1 MLLLIN
7 TNRMTPPIAPLGIE
21 YVAGALSNAGHEVEI
36 LDLCLAEDPEAA
48 LRERLAADRPRLVG
62 LSFRNVDDCFWPS
75 CRSFLG
81 DLKDLVERI
90 RTLYDGPVVLGG
102 VGYSVFARRILEH
115 CGADFGVHGDG
126 EGALTALLGELAGR
140 RRFERVGGLVWR
152 DPGEIRANAPNWPR
166 SLTLPTSRVFL
177 DNRAYFQKGGQA
189 GLETKRG
196 CDQSC
201 VYCADPLAK
210 GPMVRLRDPA
220 EVADEA
226 QALLSQ
232 GVDVLHLCDAE
243 FNIPVTHARAVCDE
257 FVRRRLGGHM
267 RWYAY
272 LAVTPFDAELAAA
285 MARAGCVGINFT
297 GDSGCQKMLTA
308 YRKRHRPQD
317 IATAVRLCKEHGIT
331 VMIDLLLGGPGET
344 PRTAA
349 ESIAFLKQAEP
360 DCVGAPLGL
369 RVYPGTPV
377 ARLLAEQGPMEAN
390 PGIVRRYD
398 GPVDLLQPTFYV
410 SPQLGS
416 RPAALIA
423 DLIAGDERFFTP
435 QDADAQVSTDHNYND
450 HAPLLKAIS
459 AGARGAYWDILRKL

>member
-1 MLLLIN
+1 MVLLIN

-21 YVAGALSNAGHEVEI
+21 YVAGAVSNAGHEVEI
-36 LDLCLAEDPEAA
+36 LDLCLADDPQAA
-48 LRERLAADRPRLVG
+48 LRERLAAGSPRLVG

-90 RTLYDGPVVLGG
+90 RTLHDGPVVLGG
-102 VGYSVFARRILEH
+102 VGYSVFAKRILEH
-115 CGADFGVHGDG
+115 CGADFGIHGDG
-126 EGALTALLGELAGR
+126 EGALNALLDELAGR
-140 RRFERVGGLVWR
+140 RKFERVDGLVWR
-152 DPGEIRANAPNWPR
+152 DAGEIRANPPNWPTP
-166 SLTLPTSRVFL
+166 LTLPTGRAFL
-177 DNRAYFQKGGQA
+177 DNRAYFQRGGQA

-196 CDQSC
+196 CDQPC

-210 GPMVRLRDPA
+210 GPTVRLRDPA
-220 EVADEA
+220 EVAAEA
-226 QALLSQ
+226 EALLSQ

-243 FNIPVTHARAVCDE
+243 FNIPVAHARAVCEE
-257 FVRRRLGGHM
+257 FVRRRLGGRM

-297 GDSGCQKMLTA
+297 GDSGCRKMLRA

-317 IATAVRLCKEHGIT
+317 IATAIALCKEHGIT

-344 PRTAA
+344 PQTAA

-416 RPAALIA
+416 RPAALIR
-423 DLIAGDERFFTP
+423 DLIAGDERFFPP